1 MVTKEELKKEVD
13 KLPDNLLETVYTLL
27 KNLAL
32 PPKKEAKEWTDRDFK
47 GKLDHTDIRT
57 TAYE

>member
-27 KNLAL
+27 KNLTL
-32 PPKKEAKEWTDRDFK
+32 TQKKEDKKWTDRDFH
-47 GKLDHTDIRT
+47 GKLDHADIRNA
-57 TAYE
+57 AYE